1 MEILSTTRK
10 KTLTF
15 YNQNPNFD
23 FEVINEMMIDIFE
36 KIITNISGEITN
48 TITKDIMSLM
58 KDQTYQMIELKK
70 EMEVIKNNIIM
81 KLYDIKNENMENIK
95 MLINKNDNEN
105 IKTLI
110 EKIEKENLKLLEEL
124 IPKNNKLYYEQYEH
138 FMKIFKDEIQKT
150 NQSENIELK
159 YNNLLKNLELSII
172 SNINNS
178 EMRIYNIITEKNND
192 INEIKTNNMYQQ
204 KINTEIVSKLNEIKK
219 ENLETIKLFIHN
231 NDNNNIKTI
240 VEKIERENLNLI
252 EELIPNK

>member
-124 IPKNNKLYYEQYEH
+124 IPKNNKLYYEQY
-138 FMKIFKDEIQKT
+138 
-150 NQSENIELK
+150 
-159 YNNLLKNLELSII
+159 
-172 SNINNS
+172 
-178 EMRIYNIITEKNND
+178 
-192 INEIKTNNMYQQ
+192 
-204 KINTEIVSKLNEIKK
+204 
-219 ENLETIKLFIHN
+219 
-231 NDNNNIKTI
+231 
-240 VEKIERENLNLI
+240 
-252 EELIPNK
+252 